1 MPKDSMQI
9 VNSSK
14 NDKTRGKEIH
24 NMEVESFE
32 GDESMELPGEQME
45 FLHEPRP
52 LAIDDSISEEGFES
66 QATLRFHINLV
77 KLSQIFGVCTEGYE
91 REFFS
96 LISRMGQK
104 TIGEEQCNR
113 DNNSNTTNQSVPK
126 ELRNLIFN
134 MKFKEEEPRSR
145 GRRLSI
151 VEQ

>member
-1 MPKDSMQI
+1 MQI
-9 VNSSK
+9 ANFSSNEK
-14 NDKTRGKEIH
+14 VGGKEIH
-24 NMEVESFE
+24 NMEVESFD
-32 GDESMELPGEQME
+32 GDELVELSGEQMK
-45 FLHEPRP
+45 FFHEPRP
-52 LAIDDSISEEGFES
+52 LAIYDSISKEGFES

-104 TIGEEQCNR
+104 TTREEQSNR
-113 DNNSNTTNQSVPK
+113 ENNSNTTNQAVHK

-134 MKFKEEEPRSR
+134 MKFKEGEPRSR